1 MARAP
6 ENSFVDRLKM
16 AGLFQIM
23 PVGTTARVYY
33 ILFFRIP
40 NVTEI
45 RREFYCICVAVFWM
59 EVARTYYRFINGGPL
74 CGATSALQHFILSFW
89 KQVTNFWATSNA
101 IWKWQA
107 VDSDVCV

>member
-45 RREFYCICVAVFWM
+45 RREFYCICVAVF
-59 EVARTYYRFINGGPL
+59 
-74 CGATSALQHFILSFW
+74 
-89 KQVTNFWATSNA
+89 
-101 IWKWQA
+101 
-107 VDSDVCV
+107 